1 MSEVGLVMVG
11 IRSGGD
17 SVRPERTPV
26 TASQVR
32 IDATEGPAIGHRTDA
47 SRLHTHASASSVPA
61 GGPRSGD
68 WRNSAGPAG
77 RDRRDRVCPVATVR
91 AAPAGLLLLCL
102 LFRSS
107 WLMVEGGPHGAAG
120 VPHRRGGRAAL
131 AGSVSVGWWR
141 SNSQLSPP
149 RRQTSEFS
157 GGCGGLAPPA
167 RRLVLVPSESE
178 GPDARYAMSKEKCS
192 AGAMRRPIGRKAR
205 PSADR
210 GVLAA

>member
-1 MSEVGLVMVG
+1 MVG

-32 IDATEGPAIGHRTDA
+32 IVPTEGPAIGHRTDA

-131 AGSVSVGWWR
+131 AGSVSVAGGVPTRNSRRLAARLPSSRVDAVVSRRRPDGSSSSKARAKGQTPATRCRRR
-141 SNSQLSPP
+141 SLRPAQ
-149 RRQTSEFS
+149 
-157 GGCGGLAPPA
+157 CAAPSVA
-167 RRLVLVPSESE
+167 RRDLRPTKGFWRPES
-178 GPDARYAMSKEKCS
+178 
-192 AGAMRRPIGRKAR
+192 RPTRA
-205 PSADR
+205 
-210 GVLAA
+210 